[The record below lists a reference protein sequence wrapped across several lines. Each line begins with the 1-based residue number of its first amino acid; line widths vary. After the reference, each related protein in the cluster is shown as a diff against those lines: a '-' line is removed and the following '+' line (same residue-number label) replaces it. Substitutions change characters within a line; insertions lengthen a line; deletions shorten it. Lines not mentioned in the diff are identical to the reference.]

1 MVNST
6 FNKVFKDHI
15 LAMTT
20 GVFLANFAFFLACL
34 TLIFI
39 GSNASASCSA
49 PGSPLQA
56 IRALPGI
63 PGNDG
68 VPGTPGPK
76 GEPGV
81 PGLNGAEG
89 PPGPPGAISDAVIEQ
104 LRRDILLEVKRE
116 LNLSNSN
123 RCPATSCKEIYDCDP
138 TAPSGIYSLN
148 TTAGPLQVYCKM
160 NTTNCGN
167 ITGGWMRAAYIN
179 MTDQNSTCP
188 QGLTYTSVDSTRM
201 CARSH
206 CCYDRC
212 STVTFPANGVPYTK
226 VCGRAR
232 GYQYSATSSFYG
244 YHIRSQNTLDSAY
257 VEGLSVTHGNPRKH
271 IWTFAAERSKD
282 FNYANGN
289 CPCAAFPS
297 SPPAPPFVGDN
308 YFCESGNTGQFENQ
322 WYLDDPLWDS
332 QGCASGSTCCDRGG
346 PWFSTTLNQ
355 VVSDD
360 IEMRMCFSFP
370 DYNIGVEQLE
380 IYTY

>member
-1 MVNST
+1 MISPS
-6 FNKVFKDHI
+6 
-15 LAMTT
+15 AMP
-20 GVFLANFAFFLACL
+20 AAFFSKFLL
-34 TLIFI
+34 FTISFTVLVT
-39 GSNASASCSA
+39 GSEAAESCSA
-49 PGSPLQA
+49 TGSPLQA

-68 VPGTPGPK
+68 VPGTPGPR
-76 GEPGV
+76 GEPGA
-81 PGLNGAEG
+81 PGLNGTEG
-89 PPGPPGAISDAVIEQ
+89 PPGPPGTVSDEVIEQ

-212 STVTFPANGVPYTK
+212 STVTFPANEVPYTK

-289 CPCAAFPS
+289 CPCAAFSS

-346 PWFSTTLNQ
+346 PWFSTSLNQ

-370 DYNIGVEQLE
+370 EHNIGVEQFE